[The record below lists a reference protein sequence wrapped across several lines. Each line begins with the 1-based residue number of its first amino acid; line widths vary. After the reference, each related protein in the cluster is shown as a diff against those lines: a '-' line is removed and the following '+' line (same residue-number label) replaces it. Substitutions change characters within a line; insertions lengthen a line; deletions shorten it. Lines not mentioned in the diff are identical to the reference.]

1 MSYMSK
7 TLPEK
12 IFKSLKIAS
21 ICVRFIK
28 AFCMHDTNH
37 FKLLK
42 RILSLLLKADYG
54 KPNESWAYR

>member
-1 MSYMSK
+1 MSK

-12 IFKSLKIAS
+12 TFKSLKIAS

-28 AFCMHDTNH
+28 AFYMHDTND

-42 RILSLLLKADYG
+42 RILSLLLKAVYA
-54 KPNESWAYR
+54 KPNES